1 MYKPITRII
10 ALFSCIG
17 ASYPLPAAA
26 PVVHAH
32 CAELYFRYCR
42 PDYTQQQ
49 KDVFLRGTLFPDIR
63 YIAKIPR
70 SKTHEKQVTLH
81 KIMKTKNPFTAGL
94 LFHSYVDEQREAI
107 AQKQKIYEHL
117 SDVPEKQKGRLLK
130 TVEDE
135 LCYHALNTHRV
146 RKALLRYDTE
156 EATYGVSFIKR
167 MAWHRILRN
176 YFRQSPLELFERKA
190 STKSGYFSMSPKT
203 VSKASV
209 LIKKYKADKK
219 VTDYVAHFLTTFE
232 NLLQKK

>member
-1 MYKPITRII
+1 MHKPIQIVVFFAFI
-10 ALFSCIG
+10 ALFH
-17 ASYPLPAAA
+17 PLPAAA

-42 PDYTQQQ
+42 PDYSQQQ
-49 KDVFLRGTLFPDIR
+49 RDAFLRGTLFPDIR

-70 SKTHEKQVTLH
+70 SRTHEKQVSLS

-94 LFHSYVDEQREAI
+94 LFHSYVDKQREAI
-107 AQKQKIYEHL
+107 AQQQKIYEHL
-117 SDVPEKQKGRLLK
+117 TDVPQKQKGRFLK

-135 LCYHALNTHRV
+135 LCYHALNSHRV
-146 RKALLRYDTE
+146 RQALLRYDSE
-156 EATYGVSFIKR
+156 EAGYGVSFIKR

-176 YFRQSPLELFERKA
+176 YLRQSPLQLFERKA
-190 STKSGYFSMSPKT
+190 SVKSGYFSMSPEM
-203 VSKASV
+203 VRKASV

-219 VTDYVAHFLTTFE
+219 VTDYFAHFLTTFE